1 MIFRLSQKLN
11 TKLKTGKL
19 ATLPLNENPYA
30 DWSCHVFTVDR
41 KQYVI
46 LCNTAS
52 MYSCVMPAKGLTSGR
67 RFTEAA
73 LRAIGEFMTND
84 GEHAAYQKFI
94 AASADTI
101 TFAKALNRSVT
112 GSMNELIMAA
122 KQEISWGEETSDS
135 VGFYLNDFILSAL
148 ATKEDRDYGKP
159 KDAFQLLAS
168 KGTPMRQPSQT
179 TKNAGTTESAERSKS
194 GGPIPASQ
202 RVYQFKITLLR
213 FDPPIWRRIQVKNCS
228 LDRLHE
234 HIQDAMGWENM
245 HLHQFTIQGDCYGNP
260 AYIRE
265 APNGDPSIDSTET
278 KISDILP
285 ENGRRFRFIYEY
297 DFGDE
302 WRHEILFERCIQVE
316 KGQKYPLCIAGKMA
330 CPPEDIGGVWGYAE
344 FLDATIDP
352 RGTRFEGRTEWLSS
366 VDPEEFDVETA
377 TKRMR

>member
-11 TKLKTGKL
+11 TKIKAGKL
-19 ATLPLNENPYA
+19 TTLPLNENPYA

-41 KQYVI
+41 KQYII

-67 RFTEAA
+67 RFMEAA
-73 LRAIGEFMTND
+73 LRTIGEFLQSD
-84 GEHAAYQKFI
+84 GEHAAYQQFI
-94 AASADTI
+94 AASADTA

-112 GSMNELIMAA
+112 GSMNELILAA
-122 KQEISWGEETSDS
+122 QQEMSWGEETPDS
-135 VGFYLNDFILSAL
+135 VGAYLNDSLLSAI
-148 ATKEDRDYGKP
+148 ATKEDRGYGKP
-159 KDAFQLLAS
+159 KEAFQLLAS
-168 KGTPMRQPSQT
+168 NVTPIKQEP
-179 TKNAGTTESAERSKS
+179 KSAPPGS
-194 GGPIPASQ
+194 PIPASQ

-213 FDPPIWRRIQVKNCS
+213 FDPPIWRRIQIKNCS

-245 HLHQFTIQGDCYGNP
+245 HLHQFTINGNCYGNP
-260 AYIRE
+260 EYIRE
-265 APNGDPSIDSTET
+265 APNGAPSIDSTKT

-297 DFGDE
+297 DFGDD
-302 WRHEILFERCIQVE
+302 WRHEILFERCIRAE

-352 RGTRFEGRTEWLSS
+352 KGTRFEGRTEWLSS